1 MHKCAQALSIQF
13 AESELISHK
22 VASQQRQK
30 LAVKKVSIGL
40 IVRVKRNQVTMHAS
54 MQTVLPI
61 HSVIQKQAAQVAV
74 QHQAQAAAV
83 GEQLDLVVLVALVVQ
98 VALVDLVVLV
108 DQGDLADLP
117 KLQEVIKNLPSQVS
131 LSVQMESTPVL
142 VKKVVLL

>member
-30 LAVKKVSIGL
+30 LAVKMVSIGL

-61 HSVIQKQAAQVAV
+61 HSVIQKQAAQAAV

-83 GEQLDLVVLVALVVQ
+83 GEQLVLVALVVQ

-108 DQGDLADLP
+108 DQGDLVDLP